1 MADITVNMSLKTR
14 PAIYTPRTDRPKFG
28 LVKDE
33 PVEVDVLGIYQVAD
47 EEDIDVYF
55 VVVLTS
61 GKCCYAGVET
71 IQFMDQGV
79 E

>member
-1 MADITVNMSLKTR
+1 MANITVNMNLKTR
-14 PAIYTPRTDRPKFG
+14 PAIYTPRCNRPRFE
-28 LVKDE
+28 LIKDE
-33 PVEVDVLGIYQVAD
+33 PVDVDVLGIYQVAD

-55 VVVLTS
+55 VVVLPN

-71 IQFMDQGV
+71 IQFTDQGV